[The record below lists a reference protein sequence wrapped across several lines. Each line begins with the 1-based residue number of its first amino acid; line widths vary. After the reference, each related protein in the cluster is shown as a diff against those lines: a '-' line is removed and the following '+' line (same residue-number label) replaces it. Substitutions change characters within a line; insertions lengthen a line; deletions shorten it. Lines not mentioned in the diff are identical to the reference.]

1 MWIQDPMKLWNLFEI
16 VPVFFEHL
24 STILTA
30 STEKHNKSAE
40 KENTK

>member
-16 VPVFFEHL
+16 LPVFYWAF
-24 STILTA
+24 TILTA

-40 KENTK
+40 KENTQ